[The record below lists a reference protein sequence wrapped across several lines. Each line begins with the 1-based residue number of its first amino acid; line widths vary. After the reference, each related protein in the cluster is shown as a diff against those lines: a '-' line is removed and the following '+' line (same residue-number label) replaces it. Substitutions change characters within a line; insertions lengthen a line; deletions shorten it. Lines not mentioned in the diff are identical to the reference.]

1 MIKYRSW
8 VLALVASV
16 GLAFAGEPSIQSI
29 DLGNL
34 GDATGD
40 ASSGQPTAEE
50 LQDVA
55 DHGYVAVIDLRGD
68 DEDRGYDEAAAATAA
83 GLTYATL
90 PIADEAAV
98 NPDNARKLGELLA
111 IFDGPVLVHCGSG
124 NRVGALTALLAAEAG
139 ADVDEALE
147 AGRAAGLTRLEGIVR
162 QQLEA
167 ADSP

>member
-8 VLALVASV
+8 VTALVVLV
-16 GLAFAGEPSIQSI
+16 GLAFAGEPAIQTV

-34 GDATGD
+34 ADATGD

-50 LQDVA
+50 LQAVA

-68 DEDRGYDEAAAATAA
+68 DEDRGFDEAAAATAV
-83 GLTYATL
+83 GLSYATL

-98 NPDNARKLGELLA
+98 NVDNARKLGELLA
-111 IFDGPVLVHCGSG
+111 VFDGPVLVHCGSG

-139 ADVDEALE
+139 ADVDQALE
-147 AGRAAGLTRLEGIVR
+147 AGRAAGLTRLEGMVR
-162 QQLEA
+162 KQLETA
-167 ADSP
+167 ESP